1 MRKKKT
7 SRSMDT
13 QDNERSVRFTRRAF
27 FIGAL
32 QGSLLAVLGGR
43 LAWLQVHESHRYRML
58 SDKNRINLRLL
69 APSRG
74 QIVDRFGVPL
84 AVNNQNFRLLIV
96 PEQAEDIELA
106 LRWVQKIIPVDEMDI
121 RRVLKQVRRN
131 PSYIPVEVRDN
142 LDWEEVAKIEVHLG
156 DLPGAATDVGE
167 IRSFPFGSATA
178 HLVGY
183 VGAVSA
189 REDSDDPLLSLPGF
203 RVGKTG
209 IEKTHDLALRGKA
222 GRAEVEVNVL
232 GREVRELHRIPPIP
246 GERVSLTIDAEL
258 QRFTQSRLDQEKSA
272 SAVVMDAYTGEIYA
286 MASSPGFDPNVFSR
300 GVSPDVWEEF
310 QSEPI
315 SRLNNKAVMGQ
326 YPPGSTFKMVTALA
340 ALEAGVINKN
350 TSVFCP
356 GHYEYG
362 QGKFHCWKKEGHG
375 NVSVVQALAQSCDV
389 FFYRISTDLG
399 IDRIAA
405 MARRLGLG
413 ERFDFE
419 LSEEASGLVP
429 DQDWKKNR
437 MGASWQPGETIVSAI
452 GQGYMLAT
460 PLQLAVMTA
469 RLVNGGMAVRP
480 RLTASVGEKKITGG
494 APWPSLG
501 VHRNFQDM
509 VRDGMVAV
517 LQPGGTAH
525 AAQIGNPDYFM
536 GGKTGTAQVKRI
548 TMTERAQGIKNETLA
563 WKFRHHALFVGFAP
577 VHAPRYS
584 ISVVV
589 EHGGSGSG
597 AAAPLARDVMLMT
610 QQRNPCGEKLPPAPV
625 AKEDNP

>member
-1 MRKKKT
+1 
-7 SRSMDT
+7 MDT
-13 QDNERSVRFTRRAF
+13 QDNERSIRFTRRAF

-32 QGSLLAVLGGR
+32 QGGLLAVLGGR
-43 LAWLQVHESHRYRML
+43 LAWLQVHEGHRYRML

-96 PEQAEDIELA
+96 PEQTEEIESA
-106 LRWVQKIIPVDEMDI
+106 LRRIQKIITVDERNI
-121 RRVLKQVRRN
+121 RRVLKQIQRN
-131 PSYIPVEVRDN
+131 PSFIPVEVRDN
-142 LDWEEVAKIEVHLG
+142 LEWEEVAKIEVHLG

-167 IRSFPFGSATA
+167 IRSFPFGPATA

-183 VGAVSA
+183 VGAVST

-222 GRAEVEVNVL
+222 GRADVEVNVL
-232 GREVRELHRIPPIP
+232 GREVRELRRIPAVP
-246 GERVSLTIDAEL
+246 GARVTLTIDAEL

-286 MASSPGFDPNVFSR
+286 MASSPSFDPNVFSR

-310 QSEPI
+310 QSEPV

-340 ALEAGVINKN
+340 ALEAGVINAN

-375 NVSVVQALAQSCDV
+375 NMTMVRALAESCDV

-413 ERFDFE
+413 SRFDFE

-429 DQDWKKNR
+429 DQAWKKNR
-437 MGASWQPGETIVSAI
+437 MGTSWQPGETIVSAI

-480 RLTASVGEKKITGG
+480 RLTASVGEKKIMGD
-494 APWPSLG
+494 APWPSIG
-501 VHRNFQDM
+501 VHPNFQSL
-509 VRDGMVAV
+509 VREGMVAV

-525 AAQIGNPDYFM
+525 AAQIENPNYFM

-548 TMTERAQGIKNETLA
+548 TMSERAQGIKNETLA

-577 VHAPRYS
+577 VHAPRYCV
-584 ISVVV
+584 SVVV
-589 EHGGSGSG
+589 EHGGGGSS
-597 AAAPLARDVMLMT
+597 AAAPLARDLMLMT
-610 QQRNPCGEKLPPAPV
+610 QERNPCGEKLPPAPD
-625 AKEDNP
+625 AKETKP